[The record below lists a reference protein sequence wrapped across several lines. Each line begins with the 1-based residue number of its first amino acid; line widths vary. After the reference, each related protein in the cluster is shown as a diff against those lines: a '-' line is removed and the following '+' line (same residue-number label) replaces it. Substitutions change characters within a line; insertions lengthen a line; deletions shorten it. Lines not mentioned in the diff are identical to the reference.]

1 MKESKIIFNCLLL
14 LKQILKIGCF
24 GMVPVETPTG
34 FHTPSGTW
42 FLIADLS
49 ASWYLPGFRSLY
61 FAQNWNLVEYKEKN
75 SSIVSIESRV
85 PLTTRIQKKQI
96 TFSRNNTNSNSIWN
110 AITFCFL
117 SVVWLQTLGT
127 FIISSTISIT
137 LKRTV
142 PTNCRYI

>member
-1 MKESKIIFNCLLL
+1 MKRPLGFTHHLVPGSLLPTFLLHGVCL
-14 LKQILKIGCF
+14 
-24 GMVPVETPTG
+24 
-34 FHTPSGTW
+34 
-42 FLIADLS
+42 
-49 ASWYLPGFRSLY
+49 ASEAYV
-61 FAQNWNLVEYKEKN
+61 FAQNCNLVEYKEKN

-96 TFSRNNTNSNSIWN
+96 TFSRNNTNSNIICN